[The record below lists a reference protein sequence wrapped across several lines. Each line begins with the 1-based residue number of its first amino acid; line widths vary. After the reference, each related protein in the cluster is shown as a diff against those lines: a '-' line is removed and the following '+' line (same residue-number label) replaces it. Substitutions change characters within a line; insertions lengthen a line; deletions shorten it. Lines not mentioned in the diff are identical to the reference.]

1 MDSVLLKTTDGAS
14 ASITTHGAH
23 LCSWIPAGGKEQ
35 LFLSKTSELREGVP
49 IRGGVP
55 VIFPQFSGLGCL
67 PKHGFART
75 AIWRLVRSGQIATGA
90 AQAVFELQENIA
102 SLQLWPQ
109 VFKAEL
115 VVTIAG
121 DTLQIDLAV
130 VNNGDTAFSFTCAL
144 HTYCAVE
151 QIADVQ
157 LHGLAGLRYRDMV
170 SNTNDNL
177 ESNDSL
183 LICGE
188 VDRIYA
194 DLPAPVELRQPHQ
207 TTIISQTGFVDAVI
221 WNPGAE
227 KGATLADLE
236 AGGYQRM
243 VCVEAAAILRPIQL
257 AAGLSWSGSQ
267 TLRVLPAL
275 DV

>member
-1 MDSVLLKTTDGAS
+1 
-14 ASITTHGAH
+14 
-23 LCSWIPAGGKEQ
+23 
-35 LFLSKTSELREGVP
+35 
-49 IRGGVP
+49 
-55 VIFPQFSGLGCL
+55 
-67 PKHGFART
+67 
-75 AIWRLVRSGQIATGA
+75 
-90 AQAVFELQENIA
+90 
-102 SLQLWPQ
+102 
-109 VFKAEL
+109 
-115 VVTIAG
+115 
-121 DTLQIDLAV
+121 
-130 VNNGDTAFSFTCAL
+130 

-243 VCVEAAAILRPIQL
+243 VCVEAAAILCPIQL
-257 AAGLSWSGSQ
+257 AAGLSWTGSQ

-275 DV
+275 DA